1 MATSPEQSSSPF
13 LLKPLLEG
21 NEKVIECRDMLYI
34 AGKDNIPNKRRFNLG
49 KQSDRLVDEDL
60 HSRNNEKAFNSQS
73 LAYTKNGVQIVQTVT
88 GILCLGS
95 GASGLSE
102 SWMLASLAR
111 LGHCYEGWS
120 LGVRGRL
127 CDPKWRSPLR
137 PGCPESSPE
146 SCLPYLTLLG
156 KSMKCVSGLG
166 LPCLL
171 PPSFPLTLGEVQSE
185 VCFSFEASLFAGEPK
200 SEWMKGK
207 LSAYPG
213 FDPSVHIQPSC
224 DRCGG
229 AMSSPSPSI
238 KGVAESRSH
247 PFQSASPLLVMLLFS
262 VEGAPVILHI
272 PPHEARPVE
281 GRFAFEVERAKLLNS
296 ISQLYQDIT
305 GRGSRE
311 EGDEYARSFSF
322 SSIRLFANVTP
333 TATQCWE
340 CLKDYVEQYNGDKA
354 GKSSFRPPVAEG
366 GEKRHDD
373 KPFHACIETRVGG
386 VVSSKWHLLFR
397 HGRNVVRAFKTL
409 RRGGASSVGQQG
421 SERKRKRDEDRKGE
435 REGEGDGR
443 ADSVHSGNSLSR
455 GSDKK
460 RRRPESWGGEVGGGV
475 EGASPNAG
483 ASEEVEGQ
491 GFWAGVSF
499 EHETMSDFD
508 NASSVADECHSSPS
522 KSIPEVA
529 SRQGATFKDQLRFKL
544 RSWFETK
551 QQGSSVPATKI
562 QEECPV
568 LPSPVVGEGLSL
580 DAESHPSPLGSFG
593 VLPPFSRVCST
604 SFELGEGDLHQ
615 QALGESGGIF
625 SRTSSSSLTDGW
637 GIGLVLND

>member
-127 CDPKWRSPLR
+127 CEPKWRSALG
-137 PGCPESSPE
+137 PGCPES
-146 SCLPYLTLLG
+146 CLPHLALLG

-171 PPSFPLTLGEVQSE
+171 PPSFPPTLGEVQSE

-386 VVSSKWHLLFR
+386 VVSSKWRLLFR

-421 SERKRKRDEDRKGE
+421 SERKRKRKKDGEEEGGE
-435 REGEGDGR
+435 REVDREVSTGDF
-443 ADSVHSGNSLSR
+443 LSR
-455 GSDKK
+455 PSDRKK
-460 RRRPESWGGEVGGGV
+460 RRAQSWGVELGFGV
-475 EGASPNAG
+475 EGAMFNAG
-483 ASEEVEGQ
+483 ASEEGQ
-491 GFWAGVSF
+491 GIEVSAGVF
-499 EHETMSDFD
+499 PELEELSDFG
-508 NASSVADECHSSPS
+508 NASGVTDIRCPSSPKSVLEEGS
-522 KSIPEVA
+522 KEVNVH
-529 SRQGATFKDQLRFKL
+529 KEQLRAKL
-544 RSWFETK
+544 RSSLERK
-551 QQGSSVPATKI
+551 KRGCSMPAAVIEGGS
-562 QEECPV
+562 PV
-568 LPSPVVGEGLSL
+568 LPSP
-580 DAESHPSPLGSFG
+580 
-593 VLPPFSRVCST
+593 T
-604 SFELGEGDLHQ
+604 LGEGISFQEEPHVSPLTSFGRDEGFIRELSTSVEVEEGSSRLR
-615 QALGESGGIF
+615 AWDESGGP
-625 SRTSSSSLTDGW
+625 SSMSSSSSSADYW
-637 GIGLVLND
+637 GSWGLKD